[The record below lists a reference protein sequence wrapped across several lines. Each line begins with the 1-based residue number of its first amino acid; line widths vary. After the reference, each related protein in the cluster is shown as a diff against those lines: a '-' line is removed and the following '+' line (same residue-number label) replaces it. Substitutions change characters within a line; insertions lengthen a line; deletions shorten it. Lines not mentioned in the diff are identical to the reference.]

1 MRKIQLATPEDT
13 SPLLS
18 ADNIKYIQKCVGSFL
33 YYARAVDNTILPALN
48 EIALQQ
54 AHPTKNTIQKIQMLF
69 DYLNTYP
76 NAIIRFHASD
86 MKLYI
91 DSDAAYLVA
100 PKARS
105 RISGYYYMSDICN
118 TNKPTPKL
126 NGPILV
132 ECRLLNHVVTSAAEA
147 ETAGLF
153 YNAQSAIH
161 LINILK
167 ALGHPQ
173 GTTDIKT
180 DNTTAASF
188 VTDTIKNKRSKS

>member
-1 MRKIQLATPEDT
+1 
-13 SPLLS
+13 
-18 ADNIKYIQKCVGSFL
+18 
-33 YYARAVDNTILPALN
+33 
-48 EIALQQ
+48 
-54 AHPTKNTIQKIQMLF
+54 MLF

-132 ECRLLNHVVTSAAEA
+132 ECRLLNHVVTLAAEA

-153 YNAQSAIH
+153 YNAQSADH

-173 GTTDIKT
+173 GTTHIKQ
-180 DNTTAASF
+180 
-188 VTDTIKNKRSKS
+188 IIPQLLPL